1 MRGKPSKHVPP
12 RVVAT
17 TFAAFALSVVAL
29 LLWGRIK
36 LVAGVPRTAYAE
48 PRQVAA
54 PPKPAPHPAQQGAS
68 PSSSQDH
75 ARSDLSR

>member
-1 MRGKPSKHVPP
+1 MRGKPNNHVPP
-12 RVVAT
+12 RIVAT

-48 PRQVAA
+48 PREVTT
-54 PPKPAPHPAQQGAS
+54 PPKPAPTPAQE
-68 PSSSQDH
+68 PTPQDPDQAH
-75 ARSDLSR
+75 ADSGH

>member
-48 PRQVAA
+48 PRQGAA
-54 PPKPAPHPAQQGAS
+54 PPKPAPHSAKQDAS
-68 PSSSQDH
+68 PNAGQDH
-75 ARSDLSR
+75 ARPDSSR